1 LLPYQGLCG
10 KNWRETQL
18 CPTTLPSGRCLYI
31 FKSRMVEKKNQR
43 TVVVAMVPTEPEGAL
58 IVGLLKNV
66 GIRAQLVGG
75 LASAFRANAPGE
87 VKVIVLEEDAQ
98 KAFEFLRQKR

>member
-1 LLPYQGLCG
+1 
-10 KNWRETQL
+10 
-18 CPTTLPSGRCLYI
+18 
-31 FKSRMVEKKNQR
+31 MVEKKNQR

-87 VKVIVLEEDAQ
+87 VKVIVLEEDAE
-98 KAFEFLRQKR
+98 KAFEFLRQKNK